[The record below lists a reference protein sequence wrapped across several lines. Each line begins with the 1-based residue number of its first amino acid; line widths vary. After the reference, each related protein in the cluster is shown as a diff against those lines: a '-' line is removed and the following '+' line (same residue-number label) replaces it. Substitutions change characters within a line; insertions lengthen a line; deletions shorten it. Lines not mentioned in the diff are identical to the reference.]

1 MPSSNFN
8 LIFSSYF
15 PSKSR
20 TTALLLSFYW
30 FMRYKILN
38 STFSRAASMILRI
51 WKTQSCRANTK
62 ELLIYGMVSAVVA
75 CSVVVG
81 VIIAVVVTF
90 VSISAW
96 LLQSGISP
104 THRPII
110 RRLVVPF
117 VGLQN
122 ETENVTF
129 FEKTYS
135 LTKKFQIKIMVTN
148 KKYQLK
154 HPCG

>member
-1 MPSSNFN
+1 
-8 LIFSSYF
+8 
-15 PSKSR
+15 
-20 TTALLLSFYW
+20 
-30 FMRYKILN
+30 
-38 STFSRAASMILRI
+38 
-51 WKTQSCRANTK
+51 
-62 ELLIYGMVSAVVA
+62 MVSAVVA

-90 VSISAW
+90 VSIFAW